1 MNFDEFTGEIQHRLE
16 LPGTGETV
24 RAIRATLTSLG
35 QRIPAGNAE
44 DVAASLP
51 MEIEWYLTGA
61 VETHGQ
67 RFDWREFVARVSDVE
82 GVDPSEAAYHAQVI
96 LDLVG
101 SLVPPSDLRQL
112 RDQLPAGEDDGNWG
126 KLFAVID
133 AGGWTDPREARTGGG
148 PRPTGTPADRPDRS
162 GHSGTASGNPR
173 PSGAY
178 DRILFPTD
186 GSAPAES
193 GAEYA
198 LRIAS
203 AHGATLHVLHVVDT
217 GRDDVAT
224 DQGERVEALTEDGWE
239 IVDEVVR
246 RAKAENVSVVSE
258 VLQGDPHGTVVGYGN
273 RSDVD
278 CIVMP
283 TYGRR
288 GVQRFL
294 VGSVTERVINTASV
308 PVVTVPPDPDRDRPH
323 AYPPER
329 VLVPTDGSRGA
340 ELALQHGIGVAK
352 ATGAEL
358 HLLHVV
364 ETGALDGEWVERH
377 ESKLSERGDAIL
389 AAATGAAREASVETV
404 TGTVERGDP
413 SKVIREYVDGNGVDL
428 AVLGTHGRTD
438 FNRYVMGGVSAKLVR
453 TSPIPVMWVREAG
466 SDRNPGRE

>member
-24 RAIRATLTSLG
+24 RAIRATLMSLG
-35 QRIPAGNAE
+35 QRIPAGNAA

-67 RFDWREFVARVSDVE
+67 RFDWREFVARVSDIE
-82 GVDPSEAAYHAQVI
+82 GVDPSEAAHHALVI
-96 LDLVG
+96 VDLVG

-133 AGGWTDPREARTGGG
+133 AGGWTDPREARTGDG
-148 PRPTGTPADRPDRS
+148 PGPTGTPADRPDRS
-162 GHSGTASGNPR
+162 GRSGTASGNPGS
-173 PSGAY
+173 PGVY

-224 DQGERVEALTEDGWE
+224 AQGERVEALTEDGWE
-239 IVDEVVR
+239 IVDEVAR

-258 VLQGDPHGTVVGYGN
+258 VLHGDPHGTLVGYGN

-308 PVVTVPPDPDRDRPH
+308 PVITVTPDPDRDRQH

-364 ETGALDGEWVERH
+364 ETGALDDEWVARH
-377 ESKLSERGDAIL
+377 ESKLSERGNAIL
-389 AAATGAAREASVETV
+389 AAATETAQEASVGTV

-413 SKVIREYVDGNGVDL
+413 SKVIRDYVEGNGVDL